1 MKWRRVRAGK
11 RGPVNGGNWAWKPK
25 GSIRRG
31 KGKRRRGSTII
42 HQDQQSSTKINSHPP
57 RCGKRLVSPKSC
69 AGQRGFPLGGRGRE
83 PAPNPFPGG
92 SLSFSFL
99 GRLTNELGE
108 CRITR
113 KPWSLRRL
121 TRETLIKAKVL
132 GWGTGALDWSG
143 ACVIIGLILYGGG
156 RRPPRARDI
165 FYFHC

>member
-1 MKWRRVRAGK
+1 MASSEGQKAGTCKWRKLSMKAKRVNKEREGEEE
-11 RGPVNGGNWAWKPK
+11 AWINNHPP
-25 GSIRRG
+25 R
-31 KGKRRRGSTII
+31 STII
-42 HQDQQSSTKINSHPP
+42 HQDQQPSTKMWKAACFPEVMCGSARFPP
-57 RCGKRLVSPKSC
+57 RRTRQGARS
-69 AGQRGFPLGGRGRE
+69 
-83 PAPNPFPGG
+83 NPFPGG

-156 RRPPRARDI
+156 RRPPRARNI